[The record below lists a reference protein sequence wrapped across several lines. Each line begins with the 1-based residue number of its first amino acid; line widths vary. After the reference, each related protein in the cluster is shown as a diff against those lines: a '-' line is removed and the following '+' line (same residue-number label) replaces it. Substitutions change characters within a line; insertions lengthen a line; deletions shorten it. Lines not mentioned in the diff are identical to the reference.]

1 MDYPRVDTRRGRLL
15 VPYPEQVRILPQR
28 EMQSYHPIS
37 SRLEGET
44 WAPGKFVLSFNGVK
58 SLSGEVVIETLV
70 ANYYEVFCTLNGIQ
84 DECTADTISFFKRE
98 RPAAFTED
106 RFQLSER
113 SLVATHM
120 FAPWLC
126 KKK

>member
-28 EMQSYHPIS
+28 EMNSYHPIS

-44 WAPGKFVLSFNGVK
+44 WAPGKFILSFNGVK
-58 SLSGEVVIETLV
+58 SLSGQVVIETLV
-70 ANYYEVFCTLNGIQ
+70 ANYYEVFCKLNGLHS
-84 DECTADTISFFKRE
+84 ECVEETVSFFKQD
-98 RPAAFTED
+98 RPQVLEGQTN
-106 RFQLSER
+106 RYSE
-113 SLVATHM
+113 SAIVATHM

-126 KKK
+126 K